1 MFLSFFIAFPVSF
14 ILFSMFFRFFT
25 DRSETILGKDPE
37 MILEILIKSF
47 LFDNK
52 IYPDS
57 RGYLDLSSRSE
68 DLSSYL
74 SSKLGFNLGLIFF
87 GPHLSLIEFHKK
99 YPRDLIL
106 GKILV
111 TIKNPYLDPIF
122 IDTHRK
128 KYDTE
133 DLDNKIVGLYKSL
146 QNDPKNLLKINIQ
159 V

>member
-1 MFLSFFIAFPVSF
+1 MFLSFF
-14 ILFSMFFRFFT
+14 
-25 DRSETILGKDPE
+25 RSRSKIILGKNPE

-47 LFDNK
+47 LLDK
-52 IYPDS
+52 RIYPDK

-74 SSKLGFNLGLIFF
+74 SSKLGFNLGLIFH

-111 TIKNPYLDPIF
+111 TIKIPYLDPVF
-122 IDTHRK
+122 IDNHRK
-128 KYDTE
+128 AYDLE
-133 DLDNKIVGLYKSL
+133 DKIISLNNLNKNL
-146 QNDPKNLLKINIQ
+146 NDPKNLLKINIQ